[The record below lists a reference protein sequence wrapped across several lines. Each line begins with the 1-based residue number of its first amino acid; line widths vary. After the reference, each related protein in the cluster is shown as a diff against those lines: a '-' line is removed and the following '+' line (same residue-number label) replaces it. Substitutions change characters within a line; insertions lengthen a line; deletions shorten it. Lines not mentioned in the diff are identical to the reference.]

1 MQGLLGIYYGH
12 CSSSEVVV
20 VVVVVLLILRGFAA
34 DSVAFSPFPRPP
46 MPPSQISVR
55 PQRMRRRWT
64 SCYNPRWCNSPAV
77 VRSGSILLL
86 LLLRLW
92 VVGRRT
98 LVAGFLIVSLRP
110 ATIPLRCWCCVC
122 CGWVECCTDKSDTLS
137 RTSCVGIRRRS
148 RR

>member
-12 CSSSEVVV
+12 CSSSE
-20 VVVVVLLILRGFAA
+20 VVVVLLILRGFAA

-110 ATIPLRCWCCVC
+110 ATIPLRCWCC
-122 CGWVECCTDKSDTLS
+122 GWSAALIKVILS
-137 RTSCVGIRRRS
+137 LTRCVGIRLRR

>member
-20 VVVVVLLILRGFAA
+20 VVVVVILILRGFAA

-77 VRSGSILLL
+77 VRSGSMLL

-122 CGWVECCTDKSDTLS
+122 WCCGWSAALIKVILS
-137 RTSCVGIRRRS
+137 LTGCVGIRRRS